1 MAILDDFK
9 ARFPEIADADADL
22 YIPILEG
29 VYPAY
34 FKGEYTENKEIIL
47 NLLAHLLVNEKNS
60 GSSSVKGTSS
70 KSFGNVSVSYSDS
83 LAANSY
89 ESWFLSTKYGAR
101 YLMLTR
107 SRAGAYFV

>member
-9 ARFPEIADADADL
+9 IRFPEIAEADADL
-22 YIPILEG
+22 YVPILSE
-29 VYPAY
+29 VYQAY
-34 FKGEYTENKEIIL
+34 FKGDYDNNKEIIL

-60 GSSSVKGTSS
+60 GSSSVKGASS
-70 KSFGNVSVSYSDS
+70 KSFGNVSVSYADS
-83 LAANSY
+83 LASNSF

-101 YLMLTR
+101 YLMLIR